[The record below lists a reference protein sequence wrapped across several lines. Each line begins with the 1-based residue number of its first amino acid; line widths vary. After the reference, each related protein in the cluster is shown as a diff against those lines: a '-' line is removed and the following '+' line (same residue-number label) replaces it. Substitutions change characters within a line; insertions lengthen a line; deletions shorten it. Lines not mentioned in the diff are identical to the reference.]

1 MGLDGFLLSLLEDPV
16 DHGDLLYVP
25 SASVLY
31 NDRRRI
37 AYEVRASIP
46 VLLPDEHRDV
56 TDEEHEAWTHDA
68 DAVRT
73 GR

>member
-1 MGLDGFLLSLLEDPV
+1 MPLDGFLLSLLEDPV

-25 SASVLY
+25 SADVLY

-37 AYEVRASIP
+37 AYEVRDSIP
-46 VLLPDEHRDV
+46 VLLPDENRAV
-56 TDEEHEAWTHDA
+56 TDQEHEAWTHDV